1 MSNVATLPVVDTRY
15 TQDVIPILDT
25 SKFEHMQRIA
35 IAMAETSMVP
45 DSLRKIGDAELP
57 QRTVVANCFRV
68 VNQAVR
74 WGFDPFAVLDCAYI
88 VHGKLGW
95 EGKLVAAVIDAKLG
109 VALDYVFDEK
119 PGQEL
124 GVTVSG
130 TLPGETKIRII
141 TGRVKD
147 WHKGPKS
154 PWAQEGAWVRQL
166 RYRGAREWARAHKP
180 SVMLGIYADDELYE
194 MASLDVPSGQ
204 RAQRIKD
211 ITPTRQPALELP
223 DIPDE
228 PAPAQHIAVVTE
240 DEQPADDTAEARA
253 HIAQAVNVEMLKHL
267 RTHYAEA
274 DWEALAP
281 DYDAKLEALQAVQS

>member
-1 MSNVATLPVVDTRY
+1 MTDVATIPSQSVLDTRY

-35 IAMAETSMVP
+35 IAMAETSMIP
-45 DSLRKIGDAELP
+45 ESLRKSGDNELP

-109 VALDYVFDEK
+109 VSLEYTFDDK

-124 GVTVSG
+124 GVVVSG
-130 TLPGETKIRII
+130 TLPGETKARTIS
-141 TGRVKD
+141 GRVKD
-147 WHKGPKS
+147 WHKGAKS
-154 PWAQEGAWVRQL
+154 PWAHEGAWKRQL
-166 RYRGAREWARAHKP
+166 RYMGAREWARAHKP
-180 SVMLGIYADDELYE
+180 SVMLGIYADDELYD
-194 MASLDVPSGQ
+194 MASLDVPAGQ
-204 RAQRIKD
+204 RARRMKD
-211 ITPTRQPALELP
+211 VTPPQQQAALELP
-223 DIPDE
+223 DIPDVSVAE
-228 PAPAQHIAVVTE
+228 PEAP
-240 DEQPADDTAEARA
+240 DDDTTEARN
-253 HIAQAVNVEMLKHL
+253 HIAQAVSIEMLQHLPKH
-267 RTHYAEA
+267 YVDA

-281 DYDAKLEALQAVQS
+281 DYDAKLSELQAVTA

>member
-1 MSNVATLPVVDTRY
+1 MSNIATLPTSSVVDTRY

-35 IAMAETSMVP
+35 MAMAETSMVP
-45 DSLRKIGDAELP
+45 ESLRKVGDADLP
-57 QRTVVANCFRV
+57 QRAVIANCFRV

-95 EGKLVAAVIDAKLG
+95 EGKLVAAVIDAKIG
-109 VALDYVFDEK
+109 VTLNYTFDDK
-119 PGQEL
+119 QGQEL

-130 TLPGETKIRII
+130 TLPGESQPRTI

-154 PWAQEGAWVRQL
+154 PWAQEGAWRRQL
-166 RYRGAREWARAHKP
+166 RYMGAREWARAHKP
-180 SVMLGIYADDELYE
+180 AVMLGIYADDELYE
-194 MASLDVPSGQ
+194 MASLDVPAGQ
-204 RAQRIKD
+204 RARRMKD
-211 ITPTRQPALELP
+211 ITPPEPTAALELP
-223 DIPDE
+223 DIPD
-228 PAPAQHIAVVTE
+228 APAIEA
-240 DEQPADDTAEARA
+240 DEPPADDTAEARN
-253 HIAQAVNVEMLKHL
+253 HIAQAVSIDMLQYL

-274 DWEALAP
+274 DWEALAH
-281 DYDAKLEALQAVQS
+281 DYDAKLEALQAVQG